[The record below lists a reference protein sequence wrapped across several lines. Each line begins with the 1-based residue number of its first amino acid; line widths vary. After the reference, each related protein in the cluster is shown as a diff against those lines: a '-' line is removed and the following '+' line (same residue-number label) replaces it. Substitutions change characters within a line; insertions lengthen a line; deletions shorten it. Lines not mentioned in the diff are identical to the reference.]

1 MQFNLDTVEL
11 AQCSHLIAHEATALG
26 MGRVGQ
32 HVGDHERA
40 QDAPTVALWNDGA
53 RAQRSR

>member
-1 MQFNLDTVEL
+1 MR
-11 AQCSHLIAHEATALG
+11 
-26 MGRVGQ
+26 RVGQ

-40 QDAPTVALWNDGA
+40 QYASTVALWNDGA